1 MKEQN
6 KSKKRFSFNRLI
18 YNDKYLETKDKYS
31 YFLNGNNAKVIVKTK
46 VKNNKKLL
54 VIKDSYAHIMAQFLC
69 QNYEEIHIIDLRHFG
84 NRLSNYLEENDF
96 DNILIIYNFIN
107 LATDNNILRLKY

>member
-1 MKEQN
+1 MKVLEADKYIINKTVIWVWTAHCQVDNEQ
-6 KSKKRFSFNRLI
+6 FSF
-18 YNDKYLETKDKYS
+18 Y
-31 YFLNGNNAKVIVKTK
+31 
-46 VKNNKKLL
+46 
-54 VIKDSYAHIMAQFLC
+54 
-69 QNYEEIHIIDLRHFG
+69 YEEIHIIDLRHFG